1 MGAIRAVI
9 FDVDGTLVDSNDA
22 HARAWV
28 DALAEAGY
36 QVPFERIRPL
46 IGMGGDKVLPL
57 LAGLSSDDA
66 KGKRIAERRDA
77 IFAERY
83 LPQARP
89 LPGAHDLLR
98 RLYTEGFRLAVASSS
113 KKDLLERLLKLVGAE
128 DVFEV
133 MTSSDDVDSSKPD
146 PDVVHVALERLREP
160 VADVVM
166 IGDTPYDVEAAG
178 RAHVRAIVF
187 RSGGWKDADLR
198 GAIEIYE
205 GPLDLLQHFDVSV
218 LAAAPVH

>member
-9 FDVDGTLVDSNDA
+9 FDVDGTLVDSNDQ

-28 DALAEAGY
+28 DALAEMGY
-36 QVPFERIRPL
+36 QVPYERIRPL

-57 LAGLSSDDA
+57 VAGLSSEDS

-77 IFAERY
+77 IFTERY
-83 LPQARP
+83 LPQVRP

-113 KKDLLERLLKLVGAE
+113 KKDLLERLLTLVGAE

-133 MTSSDDVDSSKPD
+133 TTSSDDVDRSKPD
-146 PDVVHVALERLREP
+146 PDIVHVALERLREP
-160 VADVVM
+160 AADVVM
-166 IGDTPYDVEAAG
+166 IGDTPYDIEAAAH
-178 RAHVRAIVF
+178 AHVRAIAF
-187 RSGGWKDADLR
+187 RSGGWKDPDLK
-198 GAIEIYE
+198 GAIEIHD
-205 GPLDLLQHFDVSV
+205 GPLDLLQHFDASV